1 VRRKVTSCSG
11 LLVSSSEQQNDSW
24 MGMRLAFFSMM
35 EPKIIQLEG
44 QERTNLL
51 RSRCENV
58 HFNFLA
64 IFFVLSSEMDPVF
77 LAKARS
83 IVNNFF
89 PPISLYLK
97 QNHEE
102 SVNLYSI

>member
-11 LLVSSSEQQNDSW
+11 LLVSSNEQQNDSW

-51 RSRCENV
+51 RSRCEKRPFQFFSN
-58 HFNFLA
+58 
-64 IFFVLSSEMDPVF
+64 IFCFVVRNGSGFFSKGSEHC
-77 LAKARS
+77 K
-83 IVNNFF
+83 
-89 PPISLYLK
+89 
-97 QNHEE
+97 
-102 SVNLYSI
+102 